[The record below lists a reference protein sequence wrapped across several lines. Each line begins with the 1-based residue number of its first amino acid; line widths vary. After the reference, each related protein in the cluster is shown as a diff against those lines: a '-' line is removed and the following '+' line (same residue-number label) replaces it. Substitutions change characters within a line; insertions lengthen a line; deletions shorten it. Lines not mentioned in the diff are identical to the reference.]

1 MIYGLPKS
9 LEISGEEY
17 GIRSDYRDILDIMEI
32 LNDVDITDH
41 ERGYLA
47 LMFFY
52 EDFEKI
58 PPQNYREAVEKCFW
72 FISGGKPEA
81 GRKSPRLVDW
91 EKDFPHIVSP
101 VNHVIGYEIRAVEYL
116 HWWTFLAA
124 YMEIKECVF
133 SQIVRI
139 RNLQAKGK
147 PLDKQDR
154 EWYRQNADLVR
165 IPTKLSREEREYL
178 EKMSGSRR

>member
-1 MIYGLPKS
+1 MTYDLPKS
-9 LEISGEEY
+9 IEIGGEEY
-17 GIRSDYRDILDIMEI
+17 AIRSDFRAILDVMEI
-32 LNDVDITDH
+32 LNDADITDQ

-47 LMFFY
+47 LMYFY
-52 EDFEKI
+52 EDFQNI

-72 FISGGKPEA
+72 FINGGKSEKA
-81 GRKSPRLVDW
+81 KKSPRLVDW
-91 EKDFPHIVSP
+91 EKDFPYIVSP
-101 VNHVIGYEIRAVEYL
+101 VNHVIGYEIRAAEYL

-133 SQIVRI
+133 SQIVRV
-139 RNLQAKGK
+139 RNLQAKGT

-165 IPTKLSREEREYL
+165 IPTKLTKAEREYL
-178 EKMSGSRR
+178 EKMSGSKR